1 MRASR
6 ERRHDP
12 YLEWKVRVF
21 SVAAVLALAGMYM
34 EERWMTG
41 LALVLLGGAMV
52 VRLVARRRAE
62 SLSGESGF
70 EDADFDDADDANAG
84 HANVDH
90 ENVDH
95 GSAADG
101 GAADE
106 SAADEN
112 TGDENTGDEDT
123 GDEDPDSAAR

>member
-21 SVAAVLALAGMYM
+21 SVAAVLALAGMYL

-62 SLSGESGF
+62 SLSGESDF
-70 EDADFDDADDANAG
+70 EDADFDDAD
-84 HANVDH
+84 H

-95 GSAADG
+95 GTAADG

-112 TGDENTGDEDT
+112 TGDENI

>member
-12 YLEWKVRVF
+12 YLEWKVRAF
-21 SVAAVLALAGMYM
+21 SVAAVLALAGMYL

-62 SLSGESGF
+62 SLSGESDF
-70 EDADFDDADDANAG
+70 EDADLDADDD
-84 HANVDH
+84 ANVDH

-95 GSAADG
+95 VRAD
-101 GAADE
+101 
-106 SAADEN
+106 
-112 TGDENTGDEDT
+112 DEDA
-123 GDEDPDSAAR
+123 DPATR